1 MSKDTKLIAFEGID
15 GAGKSTQI
23 EILKQ
28 HLQLQGYK
36 VLMTKE
42 PGATDL
48 GKEIRKI
55 VLHNGEIDSLTNLFL
70 FSADRS
76 RHIEEV
82 INPAIGHYDYI
93 LIDRF
98 ILSTFA
104 YQYAIVDFGKTV
116 ETVVA
121 ASLKNLNLTLETD
134 LVNIILDIEPED
146 AYQRLNQA
154 KDGQFEKRGLDF
166 LRTCRNIYLGCS
178 NHFPQTY
185 IVDASLKEEDVHRQ
199 IVEVLNYVS
208 EKANLVGSYQE
219 ESSTETLYF

>member
-1 MSKDTKLIAFEGID
+1 MSKNTKLIAFEGID

-23 EILKQ
+23 EILRQ
-28 HLQLQGYK
+28 HLELQGYK
-36 VLMTKE
+36 VLKTKE

-48 GKEIRKI
+48 GKEIRRL
-55 VLHNGEIDSLTNLFL
+55 VLHTGEIDFLTNLFL

-104 YQYAIVDFGKTV
+104 YQYASVDFSGIV
-116 ETVVA
+116 ETIVA
-121 ASLKNLNLTLETD
+121 SSIKNLNLD
-134 LVNIILDIEPED
+134 LAKDFVNIILDIEPEK
-146 AYQRLNQA
+146 AYQRLNKN

-166 LRTCRNIYLGCS
+166 LTTCRNLYLS
-178 NHFPQTY
+178 FFTYFPQTY
-185 IVDASLKEEDVHRQ
+185 IVNASLKEEGVHRR
-199 IVEVLNYVS
+199 IVEVLNYVP
-208 EKANLVGSYQE
+208 EEANFVWSRKE
-219 ESSTETLYF
+219 ES

>member
-134 LVNIILDIEPED
+134 LVNIILDIEPKD